1 VRRLAAILG
10 LVLVVLPSAGTAG
23 GATGFRDSLPVFSP
37 DGRSVAFIRVA
48 APDEAI
54 MLVGSDGRGLR
65 ALVHVWASG
74 LTWSPDGRWLAYEA
88 GGNIWRIEVATGV
101 IDRLTTDGPAAWQP
115 DWSPDGTMIAYS
127 RFEPDSARC
136 SRCTDIWVM
145 NADGTDQRRLA
156 PGRRPVFSPDGTRVA
171 ISGGQVLAVDLTGD
185 SAVPGSGS
193 YVTWSPRGTYV
204 AYTLDGLWIE
214 NLETG
219 VLRRVSKYLGQK
231 PSWSPDGKVIA
242 GGAGLSASL
251 ALIRA
256 KDGSHFTK
264 LRDSDI
270 DGGLPSWSP
279 QGLVAYTHAHG
290 CGIDV
295 AREDGTHVR
304 RLTRAC

>member
-10 LVLVVLPSAGTAG
+10 FVLVVFPSSGTAG
-23 GATGFRDSLPVFSP
+23 GATGFRDLYPAVSP
-37 DGRSVAFIRVA
+37 DGRSIAFIRVA
-48 APDEAI
+48 TPDEAI

-74 LTWSPDGRWLAYEA
+74 PAWSPDGKWLVYEA
-88 GGNIWRIEVATGV
+88 GGDIWRLEVATGAIERV
-101 IDRLTTDGPAAWQP
+101 TSDGPGNWQP
-115 DWSPDGTMIAYS
+115 SWSPDGKLIAYA
-127 RFEPDSARC
+127 RFEGC
-136 SRCTDIWVM
+136 WRCTDVWVI
-145 NADGTDQRRLA
+145 NADGTGKRKLA
-156 PGRRPVFSPDGTRVA
+156 SQGRRPVFSPDGTRVA
-171 ISGGQVLAVDLTGD
+171 ISGGAVLAVDLKGEA
-185 SAVPGSGS
+185 AVPGSGS

-204 AYTLDGLWIE
+204 AYTIDGLWIE

-219 VLRRVSKYLGQK
+219 VLRRVSRYLGQK

-256 KDGSHFTK
+256 RDGSHFTK
-264 LRDSDI
+264 LEDSNI
-270 DGGLPSWSP
+270 DGGVPSWSP
-279 QGLVAYTHAHG
+279 SGLVAYTHAHG

-295 AREDGTHVR
+295 AREDGTRIR